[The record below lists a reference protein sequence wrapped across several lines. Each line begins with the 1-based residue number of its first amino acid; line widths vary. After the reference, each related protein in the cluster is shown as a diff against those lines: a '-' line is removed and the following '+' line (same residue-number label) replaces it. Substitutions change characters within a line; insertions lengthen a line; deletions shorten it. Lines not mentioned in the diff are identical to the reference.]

1 MKKSIS
7 FTILK
12 RTILSNWVYLMSL
25 LIFSILVAII
35 SAVNPIV
42 FQKIIDEA
50 IPSKNS
56 NAVILYVALITCL
69 PIINTILTNF
79 KNKIGYKFSDICSKE
94 LRKQC
99 FEKCLF
105 MQLSS
110 FDKIGSQKLM
120 STITRSVG
128 RITEL
133 YIYGDLVNFVTNIVQ
148 FFVII
153 FILNSFDKKIS
164 LISCFAIPFL
174 LIIIKLF
181 SEKTAKNEKKYL
193 EHLSK
198 GEKFLLQCFYG
209 IKTIRAF
216 NGQKN
221 EEDSFDNWLETN
233 TKLGWKIKSSHN
245 LVRTILPNAI
255 SQFILGIL
263 FIVCSFLI
271 MQSKMTVGILV
282 AIISY
287 VPLLISSIN
296 GLLSIQ
302 AGKAAISKVLKDID
316 EIVESPQE
324 IILNTPILPTLNE
337 PVFQFENVEFSYE
350 RGDFSLVVNDLTIN
364 KGDFLII
371 VGGSGG
377 GKTSIIDIL
386 NKFYDIKSGKALFY
400 GEDFS
405 KLSPTNIRENIAT
418 VLQDTYIFNKSIKEN
433 IIYPQNSANDI
444 TEVLEKSQLT
454 DFINSLPEKEATIID
469 DFGENFSGGECQ
481 RICLARAL
489 FKNSEI
495 LLFDEPT
502 AALDAITSKKIFD
515 MLKNE
520 NLNNNKTIIII
531 THDIGKISYATK
543 VAVVNNGDIVEYG
556 VPKDLLN
563 NDGYLKQLYNSQQNN
578 KKD

>member
-1 MKKSIS
+1 M
-7 FTILK
+7 
-12 RTILSNWVYLMSL
+12 VL
-25 LIFSILVAII
+25 LIFSIIVSII
-35 SAVNPIV
+35 SAINPII
-42 FQKIIDEA
+42 FQKIIDDA
-50 IPSKNS
+50 IPAKNS
-56 NAVILYVALITCL
+56 DAIIFYVTLATCL
-69 PIINTILTNF
+69 PIINTILTTL
-79 KNKIGYKFSDICSKE
+79 KNKTGYKFSDICSRE

-105 MQLSS
+105 MRLSS
-110 FDKIGSQKLM
+110 FDKIGTQKLM

-153 FILNSFDKKIS
+153 LILNSYDKKIS

-221 EEDSFDNWLETN
+221 EVDTFDNWLETN
-233 TKLGWKIKSSHN
+233 TKLGWKVKSSHN
-245 LVRTILPNAI
+245 LVRNILPNAI
-255 SQFILGIL
+255 SQIILGVL

-271 MQSKMTVGILV
+271 MQNKMTVGILV

-287 VPLLISSIN
+287 VPLMISSIN

-302 AGKAAISKVLKDID
+302 VGKAAISKILKDID
-316 EIVESPQE
+316 EIIESPQE
-324 IILNTPILPTLNE
+324 IISNTTFNPALDK
-337 PVFQFENVEFSYE
+337 PVFQFENVEFAYA
-350 RGDFSLVVNDLTIN
+350 RGDFSIVINDLTIN

-377 GKTSIIDIL
+377 GKTSIVDIL
-386 NKFYDIKSGKALFY
+386 NKFYDIKDGNTLFY
-400 GEDFS
+400 GENFS
-405 KLSPTNIRENIAT
+405 NLSPTYIRENIAT

-433 IIYPQNSANDI
+433 IIYPQTFANDI
-444 TEVLEKSQLT
+444 TEVLEKAQLT
-454 DFINSLPEKEATIID
+454 DFINNLPEKEATIIN

-489 FKNSEI
+489 FKNSDI

-543 VAVVNNGDIVEYG
+543 VAVVDNGKIVEYG
-556 VPKDLLN
+556 APEDLLN
-563 NDGYLKQLYNSQQNN
+563 KDGYLKLLYDSQQSNQKN
-578 KKD
+578 